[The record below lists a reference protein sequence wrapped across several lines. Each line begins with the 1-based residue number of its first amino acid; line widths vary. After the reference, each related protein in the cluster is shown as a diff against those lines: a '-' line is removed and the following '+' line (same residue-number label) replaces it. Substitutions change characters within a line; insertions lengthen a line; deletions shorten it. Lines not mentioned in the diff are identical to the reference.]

1 MSKTSAWL
9 TLGPVYY
16 LWTTEEWRDFYFR
29 IADEAPVDKV
39 VLGEVV
45 CSKRMHF
52 QTPALAAVVERL
64 TAAGKQVEFASLALV
79 TLEREQRLT
88 RDLAQQDDY
97 TVEVND
103 LSVLPLR
110 KGQPITIGPLVNV
123 YNAPTARFFALNGA
137 KRICLPPEL
146 PLDAIRALIS
156 AAPAMEFE
164 VFAFG
169 RAPLALSAR
178 CAHARVKGNTKDNCQ
193 FVCGDDPDGLPVDT
207 LDGQKFLALNGIQT
221 MSYTCTSLLAE
232 LPALE
237 AAGVG
242 GFRLSPQR
250 CDMVQIAQLY
260 RDVLDARLAP
270 DEALRQLEALYP
282 SVPLSNGFLHGKPGA
297 DWVSEGMGLS

>member
-1 MSKTSAWL
+1 MPAHSSL

-16 LWTTEEWRDFYFR
+16 LWSADAWRDFYFR
-29 IADEAPVDKV
+29 IAEEAPVDTV

-52 QTPALAAVVERL
+52 HTPVLAEVVERL
-64 TAAGKQVEFASLALV
+64 LAAGKEVQFASLALV
-79 TLEREQRLT
+79 TLEREQRAT
-88 RDLAQQDDY
+88 RELAGQEDF

-110 KGQPITIGPLVNV
+110 QGRPMTIGPLVNV
-123 YNAPTARFFALNGA
+123 YNAPTAKFFASLGA
-137 KRICLPPEL
+137 TRICLPPEL
-146 PLDAIRALIS
+146 PYETIRTLIGM
-156 AAPAMEFE
+156 APDLAYE

-207 LDGQKFLALNGIQT
+207 IDGQRFLALNGIQT
-221 MSYTCTSLLAE
+221 MSYTCISLLAE
-232 LPALE
+232 LPALQ

-242 GFRLSPQR
+242 GFRLSPQH
-250 CDMVQIAQLY
+250 CDMVEVARLY
-260 RDVLDARLAP
+260 RDVLDGRMAP
-270 DEALRQLEALYP
+270 DEALRLLETLY
-282 SVPLSNGFLHGKPGA
+282 SAAPLSNGFLHARPGA
-297 DWVSEGMGLS
+297 ERVAETLGL